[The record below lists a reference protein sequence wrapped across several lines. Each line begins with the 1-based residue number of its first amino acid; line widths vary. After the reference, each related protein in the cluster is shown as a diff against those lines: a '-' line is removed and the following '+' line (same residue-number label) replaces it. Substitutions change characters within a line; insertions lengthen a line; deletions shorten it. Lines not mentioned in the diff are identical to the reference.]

1 MVPAPEKGRDPAAS
15 ASFAQLEVP
24 REIGPFHV
32 QRVMGGGGL
41 GIVYL
46 ARQERPSRAVAL
58 KVVHGSVLSHRT
70 LRRFEQEA
78 EVLGRLQ
85 HPGIA
90 QIYQVGT
97 YATAQGELPYIAME
111 YVEGERLDQH
121 LARRK
126 PDLRTRLD
134 LAARIADA
142 VEHAHQKGVIHRD
155 LKPGNILV
163 TAEGQPK
170 ILDFGVARLADDD
183 TRTTTLR
190 TDVGALMGTL
200 TYMSPE
206 QASGDP
212 HAVDARADVYSLGVV
227 AYELLTGRLPYYL
240 DRSSLPDAVRVIREE
255 EPTKLSTH
263 DRALRGDVET
273 IVRKALEKDRERR
286 YPTAQAFADDIRR
299 HLADEP
305 IRARP
310 PSAWYQLSKFARRNQ
325 ILVGG
330 VGAVLVSLAVGAGV
344 ATHLYLRERAAGV
357 REREASAR
365 EREARLA
372 AESAGKKATAAAS
385 FLLSLFGGLD
395 PSVARGADTTLLRR
409 ILDQA
414 RGRLASELAGQ
425 PEVEAEIRATLGNAY
440 VELTLFDEAE
450 EELRRAE
457 ELLRAAH
464 GPEDARVLRAQQD
477 LARLAQRRGDLVRAE
492 QEQRATLAQQ
502 ARHLGASDRETL
514 QTKNQLGDGLMRQ
527 GRLRE
532 AEDVLRATLGE
543 QERLFGTGDADVLA
557 TRVTLANT
565 LSFQSEY
572 QEARDLMETVF
583 LEYSTRLGDD
593 HPDTI
598 LALGTLASTLRELGA
613 LEESEQ
619 AQRDALER
627 AERVFGPD
635 NQQTLSMRN
644 NLSLVLL
651 ARGRPEEAEAVLRD
665 VLARRRRVFGD
676 EHPETVN
683 TLNNLSHQLRL
694 QGRAGEAEP
703 LSQEALEIALRRFG
717 EDHRETL
724 RARQGLAFLQAGQG
738 KHREAAEHL
747 GAIVRREREVLSP
760 KDPNLAQD
768 LYNWAATL
776 QNADDQAAAEPILRE
791 LLVLVAEHGLEGQD
805 FVPAAQ
811 NALAKAL
818 EHRGAHAEADELFIA
833 ALEERRRRHP
843 STHPEIA
850 YSLSDYGQAL
860 LERGEPAAAEPL
872 LAELVELEV
881 RLERGDGLE
890 LATARYLHGTSL
902 LRVGG
907 FAEAEELLV
916 AAGETF
922 AERPDAKPGIAR
934 DARAALLEL
943 YATWDAAEPN
953 AWHALRALRW
963 QAKFPAED

>member
-1 MVPAPEKGRDPAAS
+1 
-15 ASFAQLEVP
+15 
-24 REIGPFHV
+24 
-32 QRVMGGGGL
+32 
-41 GIVYL
+41 
-46 ARQERPSRAVAL
+46 
-58 KVVHGSVLSHRT
+58 
-70 LRRFEQEA
+70 
-78 EVLGRLQ
+78 
-85 HPGIA
+85 
-90 QIYQVGT
+90 
-97 YATAQGELPYIAME
+97 
-111 YVEGERLDQH
+111 
-121 LARRK
+121 
-126 PDLRTRLD
+126 
-134 LAARIADA
+134 
-142 VEHAHQKGVIHRD
+142 
-155 LKPGNILV
+155 
-163 TAEGQPK
+163 
-170 ILDFGVARLADDD
+170 
-183 TRTTTLR
+183 
-190 TDVGALMGTL
+190 
-200 TYMSPE
+200 
-206 QASGDP
+206 
-212 HAVDARADVYSLGVV
+212 
-227 AYELLTGRLPYYL
+227 
-240 DRSSLPDAVRVIREE
+240 
-255 EPTKLSTH
+255 
-263 DRALRGDVET
+263 
-273 IVRKALEKDRERR
+273 
-286 YPTAQAFADDIRR
+286 
-299 HLADEP
+299 
-305 IRARP
+305 
-310 PSAWYQLSKFARRNQ
+310 
-325 ILVGG
+325 
-330 VGAVLVSLAVGAGV
+330 
-344 ATHLYLRERAAGV
+344 
-357 REREASAR
+357 
-365 EREARLA
+365 
-372 AESAGKKATAAAS
+372 
-385 FLLSLFGGLD
+385 
-395 PSVARGADTTLLRR
+395 
-409 ILDQA
+409 
-414 RGRLASELAGQ
+414 
-425 PEVEAEIRATLGNAY
+425 
-440 VELTLFDEAE
+440 
-450 EELRRAE
+450 
-457 ELLRAAH
+457 
-464 GPEDARVLRAQQD
+464 
-477 LARLAQRRGDLVRAE
+477 
-492 QEQRATLAQQ
+492 
-502 ARHLGASDRETL
+502 
-514 QTKNQLGDGLMRQ
+514 
-527 GRLRE
+527 
-532 AEDVLRATLGE
+532 
-543 QERLFGTGDADVLA
+543 
-557 TRVTLANT
+557 
-565 LSFQSEY
+565 
-572 QEARDLMETVF
+572 
-583 LEYSTRLGDD
+583 
-593 HPDTI
+593 
-598 LALGTLASTLRELGA
+598 
-613 LEESEQ
+613 
-619 AQRDALER
+619 
-627 AERVFGPD
+627 
-635 NQQTLSMRN
+635 MRN

-651 ARGRPEEAEAVLRD
+651 VRGRPEEAEAVLRD

-953 AWHALRALRW
+953 AWHAQRALRW